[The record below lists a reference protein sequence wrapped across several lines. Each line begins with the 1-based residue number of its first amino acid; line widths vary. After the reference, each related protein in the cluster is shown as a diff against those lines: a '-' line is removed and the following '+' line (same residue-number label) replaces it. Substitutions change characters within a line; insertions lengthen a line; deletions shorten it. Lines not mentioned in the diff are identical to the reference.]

1 MPDAGP
7 WVVVIQSFTSE
18 DAAEQRRAQIE
29 RTGLPAE
36 VRWVRIK
43 DQIWHRV
50 IVPGYE
56 SQEAARAAAAELGR
70 RKLGSPWVLLLN
82 RPE

>member
-1 MPDAGP
+1 MPEAGP
-7 WVVVIQSFTSE
+7 WVVVIQSFGSE
-18 DAAEQRRAQIE
+18 DAAERRRAEVE

-43 DQIWHRV
+43 DQLWHRV

-70 RKLGSPWVLLLN
+70 RKLGSPWVLLLK